1 MTTTS
6 RPDAQPS
13 ATPQKRITLAEF
25 VAMGEGPPYYEF
37 EDGLLIPRNGEENPM
52 SSPKNRHQLLLALL
66 YVFLYQF
73 VFKNKLGEI
82 SMELDVFLPDGT
94 LYIPDITFI
103 TATGSAMLDPADDK
117 IHGAPELVVEILS
130 NNVRRDRVHKRNV
143 YQRNGI
149 RWYWIIDPNTLILE
163 EFQFLPDGTTLSTVK
178 DTGED
183 FQPAVFPGLTLNLAA
198 LMGELPA
205 AADASDAQ
213 P

>member
-6 RPDAQPS
+6 RPDAQTPPM
-13 ATPQKRITLAEF
+13 PQKRITLAEF

-37 EDGLLIPRNGEENPM
+37 EDGLLVPRNGEDNPM
-52 SSPKNRHQLLLALL
+52 SSPKDRHQLLLALL
-66 YVFLYQF
+66 FVFLRQF
-73 VFKNKLGEI
+73 IVQNKLGHV
-82 SMELDVFLPDGT
+82 SMDLDVFLPNGD

-103 TATGSAMLDPADDK
+103 TAGGSAILDPADDK

-143 YQRNGI
+143 YQRNGV
-149 RWYWIIDPNTLILE
+149 RWYWIIEPNTLTLE
-163 EFQFLPDGTTLSTVK
+163 EFHFMPDGTTLSTVK

-183 FQPAVFPGLTLNLAA
+183 FQPSIFPGLTLNLAA

-205 AADASDAQ
+205 AMDTPDAQ